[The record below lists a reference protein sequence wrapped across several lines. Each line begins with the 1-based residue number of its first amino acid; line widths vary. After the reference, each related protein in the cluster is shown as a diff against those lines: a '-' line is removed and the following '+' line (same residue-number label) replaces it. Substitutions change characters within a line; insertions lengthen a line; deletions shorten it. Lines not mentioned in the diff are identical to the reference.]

1 MNNLSRSLVN
11 AFGTYIYIIL
21 VSWIMN
27 NGEKWFGKMDSIFGG
42 VAILTLLVLSTSV
55 VGGFILSKPILH

>member
-1 MNNLSRSLVN
+1 MS
-11 AFGTYIYIIL
+11 
-21 VSWIMN
+21 

-42 VAILTLLVLSTSV
+42 VAILTLLVLSASV